1 MYHCPKKGTFNTTGT
16 ADNRAESLPV
26 RFHGRQGGLSPQGQS
41 QRHCLLPRAGAPR
54 PTLPNDGKRG
64 ISCMS
69 KMEESEERMRFFDD
83 EETELLVEMSHSIF
97 RTLVQEV
104 VLLL

>member
-1 MYHCPKKGTFNTTGT
+1 
-16 ADNRAESLPV
+16 
-26 RFHGRQGGLSPQGQS
+26 
-41 QRHCLLPRAGAPR
+41 
-54 PTLPNDGKRG
+54 
-64 ISCMS
+64 MS